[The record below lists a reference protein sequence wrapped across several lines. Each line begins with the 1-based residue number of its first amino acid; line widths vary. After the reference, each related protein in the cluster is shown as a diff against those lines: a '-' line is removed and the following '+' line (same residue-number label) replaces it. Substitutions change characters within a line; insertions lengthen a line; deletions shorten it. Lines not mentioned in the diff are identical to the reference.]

1 MWNVDIDWLRC
12 FLICAE
18 YKSFSKVAER
28 LHMTQPAVSK
38 QIRKLEDEL
47 GVELLHRSPQGIQL
61 TEAGIQ
67 FQKRTTSLLED
78 WEIIKK
84 DMNKFGERV
93 DITLGL
99 LPSLAAFYLPQKLV
113 NYKDENVKINTNVYD
128 MSKEIMEDLL
138 SGKIDAGLVDEKWVP
153 KNYWNKELFKESY
166 DVVFQKEHSFHQQ
179 DIVFMNQLLL
189 ERLVMYPAGCDIR
202 RAIIEE
208 YEKWKVKPNIST
220 EVSFRDFI
228 LGMVASGAGVT
239 IVPRTISE
247 HIGHLPLLAKP
258 ICDFKKQRVI
268 YVIARTEKIGK
279 TLFKMFGE
287 TV

>member
-1 MWNVDIDWLRC
+1 
-12 FLICAE
+12 
-18 YKSFSKVAER
+18 
-28 LHMTQPAVSK
+28 
-38 QIRKLEDEL
+38 
-47 GVELLHRSPQGIQL
+47 
-61 TEAGIQ
+61 
-67 FQKRTTSLLED
+67 
-78 WEIIKK
+78 
-84 DMNKFGERV
+84 MNKFGERV

-113 NYKDENVKINTNVYD
+113 NYKDANVKINTNVYD

-179 DIVFMNQLLL
+179 GIVFMNQLLL

-220 EVSFRDFI
+220 EVSFRDFYSWY
-228 LGMVASGAGVT
+228 GCFWGWSYNCTKNNFGTHWSFTVVS
-239 IVPRTISE
+239 
-247 HIGHLPLLAKP
+247 
-258 ICDFKKQRVI
+258 
-268 YVIARTEKIGK
+268 K
-279 TLFKMFGE
+279 TNLRF
-287 TV
+287 